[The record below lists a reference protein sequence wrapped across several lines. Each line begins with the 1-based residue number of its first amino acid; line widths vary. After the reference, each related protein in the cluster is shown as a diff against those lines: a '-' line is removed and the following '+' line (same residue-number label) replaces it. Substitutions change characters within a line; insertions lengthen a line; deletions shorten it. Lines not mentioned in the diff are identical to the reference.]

1 MSALGAPAKKTP
13 GTEHSDPGAV
23 STPRA
28 RVQEW
33 LAAIRD
39 EGGPPAG
46 MDRTILRGAQ
56 LIGADLSNL
65 DLSGYDLSGADLSR
79 ADLAHTRLMSANLRG
94 TVLFEANLRDS
105 VLLSADLTGANL
117 SSCSAE
123 NAGFESADL
132 TDATFFSAS
141 LRGATFIKA
150 TLQGT
155 DLRATDLQHAR
166 LRDADLRNADFSRS
180 NLQHADLEGSSVD
193 GATFV
198 DAELPHAH
206 LRGLR
211 GYTAA
216 NWIGADVH
224 DINFTGAYLTRRTIM
239 DQNYLHEFRIQSR
252 INRVIYWL
260 WWVSSDCGRSFL
272 RWGAWIIIVLMLFAF
287 LFTFVALDYGEYP
300 TYMSSVYFSV
310 VTLTTLG
317 YGDVVPA
324 SPMAQVLAIIEVVF
338 GYVMLGGLLSIFAN
352 KMARRAD

>member
-1 MSALGAPAKKTP
+1 MSALRASAITDRN
-13 GTEHSDPGAV
+13 EHPYPEAASA
-23 STPRA
+23 PRA
-28 RVQEW
+28 RVHEW
-33 LAAIRD
+33 LTAIREQSD
-39 EGGPPAG
+39 PAAV
-46 MDRTILRGAQ
+46 MDTGVLRGAQ
-56 LIGADLSNL
+56 LIGEDLSGL

-79 ADLAHTRLMSANLRG
+79 ADLSHTRLMAANLRG

-117 SSCSAE
+117 SACIAD

-132 TDATFFSAS
+132 TDTTFFSAS
-141 LRGATFIKA
+141 LRAATFIKA

-155 DLRATDLQHAR
+155 DLRATDLQQAR

-193 GATFV
+193 AATFV
-198 DAELPHAH
+198 DADLRHTR

-224 DINFTGAYLTRRTIM
+224 GINFTGAYLTRRTIM
-239 DQNYLHEFRIQSR
+239 DQNYLHEFRTQSST
-252 INRVIYWL
+252 NRVIYWL
-260 WWVSSDCGRSFL
+260 WWATSDCGRSFL
-272 RWGAWIIIVLMLFAF
+272 RWGAWIVILVLLFAF
-287 LFTFVALDYGEYP
+287 LFRFVMLDYGEYP
-300 TYMSSVYFSV
+300 TYLSSVYFSV

-324 SPMAQVLAIIEVVF
+324 SPMAQVLAMIEVVF

>member
-1 MSALGAPAKKTP
+1 MSAVG
-13 GTEHSDPGAV
+13 V
-23 STPRA
+23 STITDLNKQPDQGAAPTSRE

-33 LAAIRD
+33 LTAVRAQ
-39 EGGPPAG
+39 GGPPTG
-46 MDRTILRGAQ
+46 MDTSVLQGAQ
-56 LIGADLSNL
+56 LIGLDLSGL

-79 ADLAHTRLMSANLRG
+79 ADLSRTRLMAANLRG
-94 TVLFEANLRDS
+94 TVLFEANLTDS

-117 SSCSAE
+117 SACNADH
-123 NAGFESADL
+123 AGFESADL

-166 LRDADLRNADFSRS
+166 LRDADLRNTDFSRS

-198 DAELPHAH
+198 DAELPHAR
-206 LRGLR
+206 LRGLC

-239 DQNYLHEFRIQSR
+239 DQNYLHEFRIQSST
-252 INRVIYWL
+252 NRVIYWL

-272 RWGAWIIIVLMLFAF
+272 RWGAWIIILVMLFAF

-300 TYMSSVYFSV
+300 TYLSSVYFSV

-317 YGDVVPA
+317 YGDVVPV
-324 SPMAQVLAIIEVVF
+324 SPVAQVLAMIEVVF